1 MLRGGN
7 NMSMTRRDFVKCS
20 AAASGLAAGFYPASS
35 HAKTQTVQT
44 NCLKVSQYPINGT
57 SSKVFIE
64 GVARNLGNPLI
75 EKALRNAAES
85 ATDFSWLGK
94 GDSVLIKPVNNSGE
108 KYPATTHPESIA
120 FMVKLL
126 REKGAARVIV
136 SDMAGVQQV
145 KLAPNSLKGSTRNL
159 MKKNGILEASLSAGA
174 EMYFPEESGWN
185 AFFEDGPQKGTCW
198 KNGIMVPKILNEVDH
213 IILMPRTSRHAVA
226 GCTLGLKAAVG
237 YIRHDSRLEYHH
249 DASTLF
255 EKHVGINTVP
265 AIMNRLRLVITT
277 ATKMFV
283 TFGPDNGK
291 VYEPETGLIIAS
303 TDITAHDMVSLAWL
317 EMARDKDPAGWP
329 LLITDPHENADW
341 TVDMMNRAVVYML
354 GGVGEARSAQV
365 LKRYP
370 SGSIWNDPTL
380 NSAFRVFGSIPDIS
394 LLNPTG
400 SVPEDI
406 TKQLKLRVSPV

>member
-1 MLRGGN
+1 
-7 NMSMTRRDFVKCS
+7 MSMTRRDFVKCS
-20 AAASGLAAGFYPASS
+20 AAASGLAAGFYPILPSY
-35 HAKTQTVQT
+35 AKTQPDQAQCPKAP
-44 NCLKVSQYPINGT
+44 NYPINGT
-57 SSKVFIE
+57 ASKVFIE
-64 GVARNLGNPLI
+64 GVARNPGNPLI
-75 EKALRNAAES
+75 EAALRNAAES

-126 REKGAARVIV
+126 REKGASRVIV
-136 SDMAGVQQV
+136 SDMAGVQHV
-145 KLAPNSLKGSTRNL
+145 RLTGNSLKGSTRNL
-159 MKKNGILEASLSAGA
+159 MKKNGILQASLSAGA
-174 EMYFPEESGWN
+174 EMYFPEETGWN
-185 AFFEDGPQKGTCW
+185 AFFEDGPQKDTCW
-198 KNGIMVPKILNEVDH
+198 KNGIMIPKILNEVDH
-213 IILMPRTSRHAVA
+213 IILMPRASRHVLA

-237 YIRHDSRLEYHH
+237 YMRHDSRLEYHH

-265 AIMNRLRLVITT
+265 AISDRLRLIITT

-317 EMARDKDPAGWP
+317 ETGRDKDPAGWP
-329 LLITDPHENADW
+329 LIITDPHENADW
-341 TVDMMNRAVVYML
+341 TVDMMNRAVVYIL
-354 GGVGEARSAQV
+354 GGAGEARSAQV
-365 LKRYP
+365 LKRYS

-380 NSAFRVFGSIPDIS
+380 NAAFRIFGAIPDIS

-400 SVPEDI
+400 SIPEEI
-406 TKQLKLRVSPV
+406 IKQLKSRVSAV

>member
-1 MLRGGN
+1 
-7 NMSMTRRDFVKCS
+7 MSMTRRDFVKCS
-20 AAASGLAAGFYPASS
+20 AAVSGLAAGFYPTLSS
-35 HAKTQTVQT
+35 HAKTQPNQ
-44 NCLKVSQYPINGT
+44 NQFLKAPPFPKSST
-57 SSKVFIE
+57 TSKVFIE
-64 GVARNLGNPLI
+64 GVARNPENPII
-75 EKALRNAAES
+75 ETALRNAVGS
-85 ATDFSWLGK
+85 STDFSWLAK

-108 KYPATTHPESIA
+108 KYPATTHPESIT

-126 REKGAARVIV
+126 REKGAGRVIV
-136 SDMAGVQQV
+136 SDMAGVQHV
-145 KLAPNSLKGSTRNL
+145 RLTGNSLKGSTRNL
-159 MKKNGILEASLSAGA
+159 MKKNGILQASLSAGA

-198 KNGIMVPKILNEVDH
+198 KNSIMVPKILNEVDH
-213 IILMPRTSRHAVA
+213 IILMPRSSRHALA

-265 AIMNRLRLVITT
+265 AISNRLRLVITT

-317 EMARDKDPAGWP
+317 EMGRDKDPAGCP
-329 LLITDPHENADW
+329 LIITDPYENADW
-341 TVDMMNRAVVYML
+341 TVDIMNRAVVYML

-380 NSAFRVFGSIPDIS
+380 NAAFRIFGTIPDIS
-394 LLNPTG
+394 LMNPSG
-400 SVPEDI
+400 SVPEEI
-406 TKQLKLRVSPV
+406 IKQLKARVSTV

>member
-1 MLRGGN
+1 
-7 NMSMTRRDFVKCS
+7 MSLTRRDFIRCS
-20 AAASGLAAGFYPASS
+20 AVASGLAAWVCPFSPCSAKIEPNQKRCIKLPSYPVCKA
-35 HAKTQTVQT
+35 A
-44 NCLKVSQYPINGT
+44 
-57 SSKVFIE
+57 SKVFIE
-64 GVARNLGNPLI
+64 GVDKIPETASV
-75 EKALRNAAES
+75 ETALSIAAES

-120 FMVKLL
+120 IIVRLL
-126 REKGAARVIV
+126 KAKGAGRIIV
-136 SDMAGVQQV
+136 SDMAGVQHL
-145 KLAPNSLKGSTRNL
+145 KLTSKSLRGSTRAL
-159 MKKNGILEASLSAGA
+159 MMKNGILQAAVSAGA

-185 AFFEDGPQKGTCW
+185 AFFEDGPEKGTCW
-198 KNGIMVPKILNEVDH
+198 KNGIMVPRIINEIDH
-213 IILMPRTSRHAVA
+213 IILMPRVARHALA

-265 AIMNRLRLVITT
+265 AISNRLRLVITT

-291 VYEPETGLIIAS
+291 VFEPETGLVIAS

-317 EMARDKDPAGWP
+317 EMGRDKDPAGWP
-329 LLITDPHENADW
+329 VLINDPYESSDA

-354 GGVGEARSAQV
+354 GGVGEAGSAQK
-365 LKRYP
+365 LMRYNVR
-370 SGSIWNDPTL
+370 SIWEDPTL
-380 NSAFRVFGSIPDIS
+380 NAAFKIFGNVPRIVIE
-394 LLNPTG
+394 NPSG
-400 SVPEDI
+400 SVPAP
-406 TKQLKLRVSPV
+406 LKDEFMKRVTFN